1 MAQKSIKKNY
11 IYNLAY
17 QVLLILTPLITTPY
31 VSRILEAD
39 GVGTISYA
47 ESIVSYFV
55 LFATLGITIFG
66 QREISYVQDDKEKV
80 TAIFWETKTL
90 QLFTSV
96 GALLIYMIFAV
107 QQKNSLLYLVF
118 SFSILAV
125 LVDAVWLMQGME
137 EFGKVVARNFIFKAI
152 GVSYIFLAVKT
163 KDDLIKYVFGYAFF
177 QFLSNLSLWI
187 YVPRFVNRPKLREI
201 KPFRNIKAVVALFI
215 PTIAVQVYTVL
226 DKTMIGFITKDAFEN
241 GYYEQAI
248 KISKLVM
255 MVVTALGTVMIP
267 RIGYHFGRGETDK
280 VKYYMY
286 RGYRFV
292 WFLGVPLCFGLI
304 GTAPNFVPWFFGDG
318 FQKVIPLLRILS
330 FLILAIGISNVTGMQ
345 YLVPTKREHLLTLT
359 VVIGAVVNF
368 LSNIVLIHY
377 FKSMGAAVASLLA
390 ETTISLVQIFLVR
403 NELSFLRI
411 MLSSATYLAAGGLM
425 LFCLHIMGM
434 KLSPSVVHTAM
445 MIATG
450 AGVYFA
456 ALLAMRDSFFVENLV
471 GMYEKVKMRMGKGEV
486 K

>member
-1 MAQKSIKKNY
+1 MANKSIKKNY

-17 QVLLILTPLITTPY
+17 QILLVLTPLITTPY
-31 VSRILEAD
+31 VSRILGAD

-55 LFATLGITIFG
+55 LFATLGISIFG
-66 QREISYVQDDKEKV
+66 QREISYVQDDREKRS
-80 TAIFWETKTL
+80 AIFWETKAL
-90 QLFTSV
+90 QVITSAV
-96 GALLIYMIFAV
+96 ALTFYIVLAMS
-107 QQKNSLLYLVF
+107 QKNTLLYLVF
-118 SFSILAV
+118 AFRILEV
-125 LVDAVWLMQGME
+125 LVDVVWLMQGME
-137 EFGKVVARNFIFKAI
+137 EFGIVVARNFIFKFI
-152 GVSYIFLAVKT
+152 GVLYIFLQVKT

-177 QFLSNLSLWI
+177 LFLSSLSLWI
-187 YVPRFVNRPKLREI
+187 YVPKFVGRPNLREI
-201 KPFRNIKAVVALFI
+201 RPFRNIKVVLSLFV
-215 PTIAVQVYTVL
+215 PTIAIQVYTVL
-226 DKTMIGFITKDAFEN
+226 DKTMIGFITRDAFEN

-267 RIGYHFGRGETDK
+267 RIGYHFGRGETEK
-280 VKYYMY
+280 VEYYMY

-292 WFLGVPLCFGLI
+292 WFLGIPLCFGLI

-368 LSNIVLIHY
+368 LCNLVLIYY
-377 FKSMGAAVASLLA
+377 FQSMGAAVASLTA

-403 NELSFLRI
+403 KELSFWKI
-411 MLSSATYLAAGGLM
+411 MRSSLTYLVAGGVMLTSLIIMSMKLTPSVLHTGIMIAAGG
-425 LFCLHIMGM
+425 CL
-434 KLSPSVVHTAM
+434 
-445 MIATG
+445 
-450 AGVYFA
+450 YFLT
-456 ALLAMRDSFFVENLV
+456 LLVIRDSFFLENLKSGV
-471 GMYEKVKMRMGKGEV
+471 GKITARIRK
-486 K
+486 